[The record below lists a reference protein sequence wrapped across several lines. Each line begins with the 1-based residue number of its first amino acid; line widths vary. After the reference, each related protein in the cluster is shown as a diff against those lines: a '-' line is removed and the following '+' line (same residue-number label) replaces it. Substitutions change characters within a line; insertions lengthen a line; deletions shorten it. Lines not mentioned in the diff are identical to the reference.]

1 VSAAD
6 VRIVHRTSGRTRL
19 RTRGRKGDTGYFQQL
34 QAALQVLPGVRAV
47 YVNARTESILVEHD
61 VPGDPLLREAEQRGL
76 LRVEIEAVQEEP
88 YLVRLG
94 HTLIEGDQKLR
105 SATSGRVN
113 LDTLAFAGMLVGGIF
128 QVYRGHALPAG
139 VTMLRYA
146 VEFVTS
152 SVGGLPGE
160 AMARARGGQA
170 CTESSA
176 DEQA

>member
-1 VSAAD
+1 VSAAE

-19 RTRGRKGDTGYFQQL
+19 RSRGRKGDTAYFEQLRAGL
-34 QAALQVLPGVRAV
+34 QALPGVRAV

-61 VPGDPLLREAEQRGL
+61 APGEPLLREAEQLGL
-76 LRVEIEAVQEEP
+76 LRLRTAVEQREP
-88 YLVRLG
+88 YLVRMG
-94 HTLIEGDQKLR
+94 HALIEGDEKLR
-105 SATSGRVN
+105 RATSDRMN
-113 LDTLAFAGMLVGGIF
+113 LDTLAFAGMLAGGIL

-160 AMARARGGQA
+160 ALAAAREAE
-170 CTESSA
+170 ESR
-176 DEQA
+176 ET